1 MFRITNI
8 IFKKFDG
15 LIVLDVATYF
25 RATIICGF
33 NQVNVWQNQYNVVK

>member
-15 LIVLDVATYF
+15 LIALDVAAYF
-25 RATIICGF
+25 KATII
-33 NQVNVWQNQYNVVK
+33 